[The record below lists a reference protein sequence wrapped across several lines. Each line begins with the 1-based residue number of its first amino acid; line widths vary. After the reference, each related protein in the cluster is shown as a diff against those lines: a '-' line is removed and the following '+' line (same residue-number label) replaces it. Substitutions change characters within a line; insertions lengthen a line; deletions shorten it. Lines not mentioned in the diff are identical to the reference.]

1 MHKFNINNQRLQSKL
16 HLQLVDRPL
25 VLLHLLLYPAITKN
39 AKTGKYLE
47 FYVLK
52 MHFMSRQIH

>member
-25 VLLHLLLYPAITKN
+25 VLLHLLLYPANTKN
-39 AKTGKYLE
+39 AKTTHSSKNSDKITSSPSPL
-47 FYVLK
+47 
-52 MHFMSRQIH
+52 